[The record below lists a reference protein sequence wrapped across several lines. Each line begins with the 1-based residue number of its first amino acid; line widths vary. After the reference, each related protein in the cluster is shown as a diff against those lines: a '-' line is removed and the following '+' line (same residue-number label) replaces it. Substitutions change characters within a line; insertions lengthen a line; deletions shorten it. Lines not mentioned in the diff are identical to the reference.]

1 MVFLKILKIQLI
13 TYWDFKLLLE
23 TFPVQWTKHP
33 LTSKGKTFL
42 SSNVLLCPY
51 VFLRAEARAK
61 HCWIKNLSRSES
73 EELVHWC
80 HGAPGVVYL
89 LVRAYLV
96 WNEEKYLTGAL
107 KCGECLWNKG
117 LLKKGPGICHGVA
130 GSGYVFLLLHR

>member
-1 MVFLKILKIQLI
+1 M
-13 TYWDFKLLLE
+13 
-23 TFPVQWTKHP
+23 
-33 LTSKGKTFL
+33 
-42 SSNVLLCPY
+42 LCSY

-61 HCWIKNLSRSES
+61 HCRMIFFRPDS